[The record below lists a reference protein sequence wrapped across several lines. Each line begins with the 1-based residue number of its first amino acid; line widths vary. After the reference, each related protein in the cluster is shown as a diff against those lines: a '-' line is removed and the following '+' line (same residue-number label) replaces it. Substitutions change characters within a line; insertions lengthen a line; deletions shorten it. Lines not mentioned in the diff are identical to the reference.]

1 MSGKASSP
9 SAKILELPKVD
20 LLGRMT
26 LAESIVEAFAKDPML
41 IGNHRGIL
49 PCVGGMH
56 ETVAQKVQ
64 EVEESLVDLF
74 SDVE

>member
-1 MSGKASSP
+1 MSGKGGSP
-9 SAKILELPKVD
+9 IVKIPRLVKVD
-20 LLGRMT
+20 LLGRVM
-26 LAESIVEAFAKDPML
+26 LAKSIVEALAQDS
-41 IGNHRGIL
+41 GNYRGIL

-56 ETVAQKVQ
+56 DTVAQEVK